1 MAKKIETK
9 LSELTLSDGR
19 KAALVEAAKGRHA
32 TKASMISGGNTENI
46 PAAIACQVISIDGAL
61 LTMEDILELPIVDYF
76 AVVGLVMGAG
86 GNDLLALSK

>member
-1 MAKKIETK
+1 MAKKIESK
-9 LSELTLSDGR
+9 LSELALSDGR

-32 TKASMISGGNTENI
+32 TKASMISGGESENI
-46 PAAIACQVISIDGAL
+46 PAAIACQVVAIGGAL
-61 LTMEDILELPIVDYF
+61 VTMEDILDLPIVDYF